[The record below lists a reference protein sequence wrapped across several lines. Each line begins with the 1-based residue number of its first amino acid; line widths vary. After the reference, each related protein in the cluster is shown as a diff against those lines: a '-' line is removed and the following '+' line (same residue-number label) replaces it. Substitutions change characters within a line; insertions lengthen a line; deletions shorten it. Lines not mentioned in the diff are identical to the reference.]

1 MIKLK
6 ASKPLEFKNEGLL
19 YVLYLWHE
27 EQLIIKIGVT
37 SRKIEER
44 VVEILTSYY
53 HRYRVFPKLYP
64 KRFRNTEN
72 VYGKEAMLHR
82 YFAEKK
88 HEFDKVFNGSTE
100 FFIGIDEDELL
111 RVYDDVMDGVDVNDS
126 AYGSKEE

>member
-6 ASKPLEFKNEGLL
+6 ASKSSEFKNEGLL

-27 EQLIIKIGVT
+27 EHMIVKIGVT

-82 YFAEKK
+82 YFADKK
-88 HEFDKVFNGSTE
+88 HEFDKVFSGSTE
-100 FFIGIDEDELL
+100 FFADIDEDELL
-111 RVYDDVMDGVDVNDS
+111 RVYEDVMDGVDVNDDS
-126 AYGSKEE
+126 YSNKQE

>member
-27 EQLIIKIGVT
+27 EQLVVKIGVT
-37 SRKIEER
+37 SRRIEER

-88 HEFDKVFNGSTE
+88 HEFDKVFSGSTE

-111 RVYDDVMDGVDVNDS
+111 RVYEDVMDGVDINDS
-126 AYGSKEE
+126 TYGSKEE